1 MTNIIATIVTDAQ
14 SQREVRMAKV
24 NLSAK
29 IGFLRTGWWIVHVAG
44 ITLVYVLGHLA
55 GR

>member
-1 MTNIIATIVTDAQ
+1 MTKETL
-14 SQREVRMAKV
+14 K
-24 NLSAK
+24 AK
-29 IGFLRTGWWIVHVAG
+29 IGFLRNGWWIIHVAG